1 MEKKENKWLNLS
13 EDDLIK
19 ELLGRGVT
27 NETMMSIVKSRMD
40 CPLNQKL
47 MRVVLERN
55 PSDEILASILRY
67 SKEESLRNKA
77 GEKLLGCYCGKR
89 GIRRIYSRFMAWMKD
104 EKPATEGIF
113 SQEDEGYL
121 SCIITEVTDEKL
133 KEAVARKLLSRA
145 GISYIENR
153 LMDLI
158 KNVKSEKIRIEAAER
173 LLKWE
178 YTSNKTLESIKPYIQ
193 DGDTINN
200 IDRKI
205 NYPREREEIV
215 ELLLNTGESKFSH
228 TIENVAFI
236 TEG

>member
-1 MEKKENKWLNLS
+1 MWEK
-13 EDDLIK
+13 
-19 ELLGRGVT
+19 
-27 NETMMSIVKSRMD
+27 
-40 CPLNQKL
+40 
-47 MRVVLERN
+47 RN
-55 PSDEILASILRY
+55 STYI
-67 SKEESLRNKA
+67 
-77 GEKLLGCYCGKR
+77 
-89 GIRRIYSRFMAWMKD
+89 SRFMAWMKD

-133 KEAVARKLLSRA
+133 KEAVARKFLSRA

>member
-1 MEKKENKWLNLS
+1 
-13 EDDLIK
+13 
-19 ELLGRGVT
+19 
-27 NETMMSIVKSRMD
+27 
-40 CPLNQKL
+40 
-47 MRVVLERN
+47 
-55 PSDEILASILRY
+55 
-67 SKEESLRNKA
+67 
-77 GEKLLGCYCGKR
+77 
-89 GIRRIYSRFMAWMKD
+89 MKD

-133 KEAVARKLLSRA
+133 KEAAARKFLSRA

>member
-1 MEKKENKWLNLS
+1 
-13 EDDLIK
+13 
-19 ELLGRGVT
+19 
-27 NETMMSIVKSRMD
+27 
-40 CPLNQKL
+40 
-47 MRVVLERN
+47 
-55 PSDEILASILRY
+55 
-67 SKEESLRNKA
+67 
-77 GEKLLGCYCGKR
+77 
-89 GIRRIYSRFMAWMKD
+89 MAWMKD

-133 KEAVARKLLSRA
+133 KEAVARKFLSRA

>member
-1 MEKKENKWLNLS
+1 
-13 EDDLIK
+13 
-19 ELLGRGVT
+19 
-27 NETMMSIVKSRMD
+27 
-40 CPLNQKL
+40 
-47 MRVVLERN
+47 
-55 PSDEILASILRY
+55 
-67 SKEESLRNKA
+67 
-77 GEKLLGCYCGKR
+77 
-89 GIRRIYSRFMAWMKD
+89 MAWMKD

-215 ELLLNTGESKFSH
+215 ELLMNTGESKFSH

>member
-1 MEKKENKWLNLS
+1 
-13 EDDLIK
+13 
-19 ELLGRGVT
+19 
-27 NETMMSIVKSRMD
+27 
-40 CPLNQKL
+40 
-47 MRVVLERN
+47 
-55 PSDEILASILRY
+55 
-67 SKEESLRNKA
+67 
-77 GEKLLGCYCGKR
+77 
-89 GIRRIYSRFMAWMKD
+89 MAWMKD

-133 KEAVARKLLSRA
+133 KEAVARKFLSRA

-200 IDRKI
+200 IARKI

>member
-1 MEKKENKWLNLS
+1 
-13 EDDLIK
+13 
-19 ELLGRGVT
+19 
-27 NETMMSIVKSRMD
+27 
-40 CPLNQKL
+40 
-47 MRVVLERN
+47 
-55 PSDEILASILRY
+55 
-67 SKEESLRNKA
+67 
-77 GEKLLGCYCGKR
+77 
-89 GIRRIYSRFMAWMKD
+89 MAWMKD

-133 KEAVARKLLSRA
+133 KEAAARKLLSRA

>member
-1 MEKKENKWLNLS
+1 
-13 EDDLIK
+13 
-19 ELLGRGVT
+19 
-27 NETMMSIVKSRMD
+27 
-40 CPLNQKL
+40 
-47 MRVVLERN
+47 
-55 PSDEILASILRY
+55 
-67 SKEESLRNKA
+67 
-77 GEKLLGCYCGKR
+77 
-89 GIRRIYSRFMAWMKD
+89 MAWMKD

-121 SCIITEVTDEKL
+121 SCIITEVTEEKL
-133 KEAVARKLLSRA
+133 KEATARKLLSRA

>member
-1 MEKKENKWLNLS
+1 
-13 EDDLIK
+13 
-19 ELLGRGVT
+19 
-27 NETMMSIVKSRMD
+27 
-40 CPLNQKL
+40 
-47 MRVVLERN
+47 
-55 PSDEILASILRY
+55 
-67 SKEESLRNKA
+67 
-77 GEKLLGCYCGKR
+77 
-89 GIRRIYSRFMAWMKD
+89 MAWMKD

>member
-1 MEKKENKWLNLS
+1 
-13 EDDLIK
+13 
-19 ELLGRGVT
+19 
-27 NETMMSIVKSRMD
+27 
-40 CPLNQKL
+40 
-47 MRVVLERN
+47 
-55 PSDEILASILRY
+55 
-67 SKEESLRNKA
+67 
-77 GEKLLGCYCGKR
+77 
-89 GIRRIYSRFMAWMKD
+89 MKD

-133 KEAVARKLLSRA
+133 KEAVARKFLSRA